1 VRRAPRCPNLSPPRA
16 KESILDRA
24 TGKEAF
30 VAGVPDSDEPP
41 SNARPFHVPKA
52 AEVSP
57 KSVSRESPRSPFWKA
72 SGWRSSQNRRHP
84 YRTRRAGY
92 NCAHLRRF
100 RGGLE
105 TAKEEGRSQSTYDL
119 GSDEQRD
126 INGPNPCKS
135 VGERTCDC
143 DCWVGERS

>member
-1 VRRAPRCPNLSPPRA
+1 MPQGKRPLLRAYQTRMNLHRTLGHFSSQGGRS
-16 KESILDRA
+16 E
-24 TGKEAF
+24 F
-30 VAGVPDSDEPP
+30 
-41 SNARPFHVPKA
+41 
-52 AEVSP
+52 EVGFEGISP
-57 KSVSRESPRSPFWKA
+57 KPVPESFRLAIFSEA
-72 SGWRSSQNRRHP
+72 SASF
-84 YRTRRAGY
+84 RTCRAGY

-105 TAKEEGRSQSTYDL
+105 TAKEEGRSQSTDDL